1 LDRCSRRSRDDA
13 FSRVRL
19 RRNPRERRDQLFE
32 RFLPLARK
40 LAGRYASARE
50 PREDLVQVA
59 SIGRLGAIDRFDPDR
74 GIRFSAFAVPTIL
87 GELRRHFRDAGW
99 SVHVPRGAQELA
111 QLPLE
116 CPAFSGAR
124 ASAARPVL
132 TCTPVTGSTRNSSSW
147 TPSESGRP
155 EPKLVSRS
163 GSWCTHAARCQS
175 G

>member
-59 SIGRLGAIDRFDPDR
+59 SIGRLGAIDRFER
-74 GIRFSAFAVPTIL
+74 GPAGVDLHARHRVDEEQLLLDAQRKRPTGAEAGVSFWFMVHPCCPVPVGIN
-87 GELRRHFRDAGW
+87 E
-99 SVHVPRGAQELA
+99 GAA
-111 QLPLE
+111 
-116 CPAFSGAR
+116 
-124 ASAARPVL
+124 
-132 TCTPVTGSTRNSSSW
+132 
-147 TPSESGRP
+147 
-155 EPKLVSRS
+155 
-163 GSWCTHAARCQS
+163 GSWE